1 MQNKPVHF
9 DGSFQMGTD
18 SDAGV
23 QESFVLT
30 DEMRK
35 NLAANPYG
43 AVEEE

>member
-9 DGSFQMGTD
+9 DGSFQMGTE
-18 SDAGV
+18 SDVAV
-23 QESFVLT
+23 TEPFTLT

>member
-1 MQNKPVHF
+1 MQNKPLHF
-9 DGSFQMGTD
+9 DGSFQMGSE

-23 QESFVLT
+23 TEPFVLT